1 MSVSKGH
8 DRDENTAAF
17 AVTPAGPLLES
28 TMHKNV
34 PNIPER
40 QFRRL
45 IDGAP
50 TLLCPNCSV
59 AMTIRTLV
67 PVVETNEYRATYRC
81 PQCGRDSLTSI

>member
-1 MSVSKGH
+1 
-8 DRDENTAAF
+8 
-17 AVTPAGPLLES
+17 
-28 TMHKNV
+28 MHKNV

-81 PQCGRDSLTSI
+81 PQCGRDGQRAFNSPGMQPTRSFVV